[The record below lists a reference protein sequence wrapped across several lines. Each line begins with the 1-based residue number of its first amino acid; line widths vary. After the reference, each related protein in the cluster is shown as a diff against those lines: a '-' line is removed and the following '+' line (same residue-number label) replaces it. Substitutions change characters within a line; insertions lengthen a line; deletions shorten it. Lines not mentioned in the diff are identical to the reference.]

1 MVRRTFDCF
10 SCLFLLKYKLERG
23 QEEEEEKSHLFI
35 HLFPYPNYLI
45 GTNNTHNNGNNDSL
59 RAANISEI
67 KMMISRYNDAQMVLN
82 EDLYG
87 PLQNN
92 SVIIVV
98 QVSVFIEFIYIKLTS
113 VDFCQSSSYFYEQKF
128 STNFKAWNNN
138 IEYL

>member
-1 MVRRTFDCF
+1 
-10 SCLFLLKYKLERG
+10 
-23 QEEEEEKSHLFI
+23 
-35 HLFPYPNYLI
+35 
-45 GTNNTHNNGNNDSL
+45 
-59 RAANISEI
+59 
-67 KMMISRYNDAQMVLN
+67 MMISRYNDAQMVLN